1 MAKTLKDRL
10 AHAWNA
16 FKGETRE
23 SSSYQ
28 PSTGMS
34 YGYRPDRTRFHFT
47 SELGVGNVDRVMDFV
62 SQSDIIGLDDAI
74 FGGMVLGRLSASA
87 FVAGTKALD
96 ADDRIIYNAANGA
109 LYYDADGN
117 GAGAAI
123 YFANLGAGTTLIASD
138 IVIF

>member
-1 MAKTLKDRL
+1 MDKL
-10 AHAWNA
+10 
-16 FKGETRE
+16 
-23 SSSYQ
+23 
-28 PSTGMS
+28 TG
-34 YGYRPDRTRFHFT
+34 GAGADRFHFT

-74 FGGMVLGRLSASA
+74 FGGMALGRLSASA